1 MNYAELQAAIAKT
14 NEDYAKAS
22 SKVTGGMGI
31 AFSTPDYAAMN
42 NAVEERKRAVEQYN
56 NSLRSSASSSPP
68 PAPSAPPPPPPPP
81 VPPLPVFNRMTA
93 PEKNI
98 KPAPSDIIQFDESSV
113 DIALIQD
120 LLYEDI
126 GAVELANI
134 SRTDLIDGQDV
145 LYSPIRNLSSIRREF
160 NPNNIIATSYATDY
174 FSRFG
179 IDLIARKVYEP
190 YFDEDGN
197 LVVEIENVGDGEEIQ
212 VQILSSG
219 TINIIEEL

>member
-1 MNYAELQAAIAKT
+1 MAWNSGGAPWESSGNTEFDRQAGKGAFWPYGVGNYGPPSG
-14 NEDYAKAS
+14 AS
-22 SKVTGGMGI
+22 V
-31 AFSTPDYAAMN
+31 P
-42 NAVEERKRAVEQYN
+42 
-56 NSLRSSASSSPP
+56 
-68 PAPSAPPPPPPPP
+68 PSAPPPPPPPP
-81 VPPLPVFNRMTA
+81 IPPLPTFNRMAA
-93 PEKNI
+93 PDKNI
-98 KPAPSDIIQFDESSV
+98 KPAPTDIIQFDDSAI

-134 SRTDLIDGQDV
+134 SRTDLIDGQEV
-145 LYSPIRNLSSIRREF
+145 LYSPIRNLSSVRREF
-160 NPNNIIATSYATDY
+160 NPNNIIATSYSTDY

-179 IDLIARKVYEP
+179 IDLDSRGVYEP

-197 LVVEIENVGDGEEIQ
+197 LIIEVETVNDGEEIQ

>member
-1 MNYAELQAAIAKT
+1 MRYSDLEAIINRT
-14 NEDYAKAS
+14 NQQ
-22 SKVTGGMGI
+22 
-31 AFSTPDYAAMN
+31 YAAGDDAAKKAASDERIA
-42 NAVEERKRAVEQYN
+42 AVERYNAANRAP
-56 NSLRSSASSSPP
+56 AAAPP
-68 PAPSAPPPPPPPP
+68 GPPPPPPPPP
-81 VPPLPVFNRMTA
+81 VPPLPTFTRMTA
-93 PEKNI
+93 PDKNI
-98 KPAPSDIIQFDESSV
+98 KPAPSDIIQFDDNAV

-160 NPNNIIATSYATDY
+160 NPNNIIATSYSTDY

-179 IDLIARKVYEP
+179 IDLDSRGVYEP

-197 LVVEIENVGDGEEIQ
+197 LIIEVETVNDGEEIQ